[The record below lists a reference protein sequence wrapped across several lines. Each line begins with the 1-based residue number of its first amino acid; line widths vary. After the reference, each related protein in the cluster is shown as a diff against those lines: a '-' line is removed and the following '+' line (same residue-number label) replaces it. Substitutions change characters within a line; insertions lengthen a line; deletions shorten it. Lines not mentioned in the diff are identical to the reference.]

1 MEGMDSLL
9 LRRPR
14 LTCSSVGNR
23 CKQSEGEHC
32 FMTPTTLVVMIE
44 NQKVFKL
51 LVSQK
56 TNVAFG
62 PLLPPVVGLGN
73 SVKPKEIILRSKKV
87 RKHTNNCGVPSEQP
101 IRTSVS
107 KHLDPRASVGPK
119 FERAGGCGADRWGVL
134 HLSGAS
140 ELK

>member
-14 LTCSSVGNR
+14 LTCVASEIAAS
-23 CKQSEGEHC
+23 KSEGEHC
-32 FMTPTTLVVMIE
+32 FMTPTTLVAMIQ

-87 RKHTNNCGVPSEQP
+87 RKHTNNCGVPLKQS
-101 IRTSVS
+101 IRTGVS
-107 KHLDPRASVGPK
+107 KHLDPRASVGPI
-119 FERAGGCGADRWGVL
+119 FERAGG
-134 HLSGAS
+134 
-140 ELK
+140 